1 VRRVG
6 PRWEATRA
14 PTKAAIRRGKASS
27 SPLTFYLK
35 TGVTDDIFL
44 DMPTFVGHSLVALS
58 VCAPLHRTPLGKV
71 MSFPDWLALLV
82 IASLLPDLDV
92 LMLRWFPYSHPLSHR
107 GLAHSLPFA
116 LVAAFCIT
124 MSCNLAGI
132 LPGTLFTFILVWLL
146 VASVMGSHGL
156 LDALTDGGLGIGLF
170 IPLTLRRYFF
180 PITPI
185 PVALLEP
192 ATMFSPY
199 MWHVYAV
206 EVALFTPFCLAAWLS
221 GADLSGMP
229 IFSAFRWLAA
239 TALVI
244 GGVAI
249 WIARCR
255 SVRE

>member
-1 VRRVG
+1 VLIQ
-6 PRWEATRA
+6 
-14 PTKAAIRRGKASS
+14 AANTGGKGSS
-27 SPLTFYLK
+27 SALTFYLK
-35 TGVTDDIFL
+35 VGNTNDIFH
-44 DMPTFVGHSLVALS
+44 DMPTFVGHSLVGLS
-58 VCAPLHRTPLGKV
+58 VCAPLQRTPLGKV
-71 MSFPDWLALLV
+71 MSFPGWLALLV
-82 IASLLPDLDV
+82 IVSLLPDLDV
-92 LMLRWFPYSHPLSHR
+92 LMLRWLPYSHPLSHR
-107 GLAHSLPFA
+107 GLGHSLLFA
-116 LVAAFCIT
+116 LAAAFCIT
-124 MSCNLAGI
+124 MFCNLTGI
-132 LPGTLFTFILVWLL
+132 LHGTLFTFILVWLL
-146 VASVMGSHGL
+146 VALVMGMHGL

-199 MWHVYAV
+199 MLHVYAV

-239 TALVI
+239 TALFI

-249 WIARCR
+249 WIVKCR
-255 SVRE
+255 SIREKSKGEA